1 MPPLRPL
8 RRGPLDSHCSM
19 ASAAPMSCSNSGA
32 VDPVGCWIKLSPTG
46 LATSALAATQLSVV
60 EPPRGG
66 WLPALSV
73 ASLWLPPMWG
83 SGETSL
89 CLQSACGYVAPPCAA
104 GNCRAVACA
113 RVAPRSE
120 PGRPHTGGPLGGE
133 VPANVSLPSSGGEGR
148 SQSLLPCPGSRNVH
162 RQDTCPGAARG
173 VRVRPQRL
181 HARSLR
187 YQSIAPGIPLLHV
200 EHQRL
205 RFASVCVLHVACLTL
220 HLIHCALAAGSALT
234 QEMCGSAPLAF
245 GVGPSV
251 HRPLHTLRALRAP
264 ARCCVTGCL
273 EPRPFLVAPLT
284 HPHPAGSNGPR
295 PSPPPLPLP
304 GRPLPAAGVAG
315 LRLASPG
322 VLPKRNRGRPIKP
335 SQQQAA
341 ASWLWLQQQIADRVT
356 ACST

>member
-1 MPPLRPL
+1 MT
-8 RRGPLDSHCSM
+8 
-19 ASAAPMSCSNSGA
+19 SAAPTVSLACRLSSSSGYICY
-32 VDPVGCWIKLSPTG
+32 VRVW
-46 LATSALAATQLSVV
+46 
-60 EPPRGG
+60 
-66 WLPALSV
+66 W
-73 ASLWLPPMWG
+73 
-83 SGETSL
+83 L
-89 CLQSACGYVAPPCAA
+89 CLLPFTCHS
-104 GNCRAVACA
+104 RDFSEA
-113 RVAPRSE
+113 RCP
-120 PGRPHTGGPLGGE
+120 

-181 HARSLR
+181 HTRSLR

-273 EPRPFLVAPLT
+273 EPRPFLVAQLT
-284 HPHPAGSNGPR
+284 HPHPAGSSRPR
-295 PSPPPLPLP
+295 PSSP
-304 GRPLPAAGVAG
+304 RCPLPAAGVAG
-315 LRLASPG
+315 LRLARILAS
-322 VLPKRNRGRPIKP
+322 
-335 SQQQAA
+335 AA
-341 ASWLWLQQQIADRVT
+341 WVRIAH
-356 ACST
+356 